1 MGMGN
6 LIILHGRVMM
16 QLGAALT
23 FLMAACGGD
32 PDRRVMAEVDTVGGV
47 VVVRNG
53 AEGLWRRSEEWRVVE
68 EFRVGNVQG
77 NPDEELATS
86 RNNSVTLG
94 PNGQIFVLDRSLDR
108 IVVFS
113 GGGEFVRSFGRSG
126 EGPGELRSPM
136 ALAWDGTDRLW
147 VADGLNGRY
156 HVFDST
162 GSFQKSVPRPVRS
175 VNRIQHPLQWEG
187 AGTLVDETV
196 GGVGGRTMVL
206 YLRVDSVGQIIDTVA
221 MVPKP
226 PLARGFQT
234 VFIRPSQKSLQFVV
248 NHYIPRLRWSLAPD
262 GTIWSASTGRL
273 RLVQTTP
280 SGDTIRVVETSHRTP
295 TFDRADQ
302 KAIADGLAEGG
313 ISRQDAGL
321 VRPVVNEIHVTDDGH
336 VLVGIVEKVRDAPSL
351 LDVFSPEGYFLG
363 SVDLGFGLPRRNLPA
378 LVGDT
383 IIAVTPGIFDVPF
396 LVRAT
401 IKRPG

>member
-6 LIILHGRVMM
+6 LIILHGRVMT

-126 EGPGELRSPM
+126 EGPGEFRSPM

-162 GSFQKSVPRPVRS
+162 GSFQKSVPRPVRA
-175 VNRIQHPLQWEG
+175 VMRIQ
-187 AGTLVDETV
+187 LVFRAPSYDRVRSRFNSSSITTYRDCD
-196 GGVGGRTMVL
+196 GVLPPTAR
-206 YLRVDSVGQIIDTVA
+206 SGQ
-221 MVPKP
+221 
-226 PLARGFQT
+226 R
-234 VFIRPSQKSLQFVV
+234 
-248 NHYIPRLRWSLAPD
+248 
-262 GTIWSASTGRL
+262 
-273 RLVQTTP
+273 
-280 SGDTIRVVETSHRTP
+280 
-295 TFDRADQ
+295 
-302 KAIADGLAEGG
+302 
-313 ISRQDAGL
+313 
-321 VRPVVNEIHVTDDGH
+321 RPVAFAWS
-336 VLVGIVEKVRDAPSL
+336 RL
-351 LDVFSPEGYFLG
+351 L
-363 SVDLGFGLPRRNLPA
+363 R
-378 LVGDT
+378 
-383 IIAVTPGIFDVPF
+383 AVTRSG
-396 LVRAT
+396 
-401 IKRPG
+401 